1 MNLRLITY
9 QLGKSVSNCY
19 GGAVS
24 EFGCCTK
31 ELPCGVGE
39 GSCDPTNYNRDCEQG
54 LTCGYKNCDPNFF
67 SSDANCCA
75 GL

>member
-1 MNLRLITY
+1 M
-9 QLGKSVSNCY
+9 
-19 GGAVS
+19 S

-39 GSCDPTNYNRDCEQG
+39 GSCNREHYDRDCEQG